1 MNANE
6 TYIRKFENFIKQ
18 KIREAQMTQRDI
30 AKMLGFKLPQI
41 FLNKLHNGTFR
52 SLEERSLAEI
62 LGYNVVWQKIDKPF
76 VTENYINKLINI
88 QTQKL
93 VIILDKYKI
102 LCKQCITPT
111 NHGDK
116 NIVLSPAE
124 QRKLDELV
132 IIITEARAVWYNI
145 KTLYQLAEPD
155 YDAFVS
161 IDKTANK
168 IAEETGINMQLDIE
182 KATLF

>member
-62 LGYNVVWQKIDKPF
+62 LGYNVVWQ
-76 VTENYINKLINI
+76 
-88 QTQKL
+88 
-93 VIILDKYKI
+93 
-102 LCKQCITPT
+102 
-111 NHGDK
+111 
-116 NIVLSPAE
+116 
-124 QRKLDELV
+124 
-132 IIITEARAVWYNI
+132 
-145 KTLYQLAEPD
+145 
-155 YDAFVS
+155 
-161 IDKTANK
+161 
-168 IAEETGINMQLDIE
+168 
-182 KATLF
+182 